1 MPMASNKFQQEL
13 EDWQAVL
20 KLPAGRRVLARLAR
34 TGAGALGA
42 SFAPGDALATA
53 YNEGMRAM
61 CLHMLEM
68 ARAASETDTAL
79 HDAFA
84 DILTFK
90 EDSHDN

>member
-1 MPMASNKFQQEL
+1 
-13 EDWQAVL
+13 
-20 KLPAGRRVLARLAR
+20 
-34 TGAGALGA
+34 
-42 SFAPGDALATA
+42 
-53 YNEGMRAM
+53 M